1 MPALGITEILLI
13 AIVVLLL
20 FGSKELPKV
29 IRSIAK
35 GWRDIQ
41 NAADNVKKEVTSII
55 DDDEEL
61 LG

>member
-13 AIVVLLL
+13 AVVVLLL

>member
-1 MPALGITEILLI
+1 MPSLGITEILLI
-13 AIVVLLL
+13 AVVVLLL